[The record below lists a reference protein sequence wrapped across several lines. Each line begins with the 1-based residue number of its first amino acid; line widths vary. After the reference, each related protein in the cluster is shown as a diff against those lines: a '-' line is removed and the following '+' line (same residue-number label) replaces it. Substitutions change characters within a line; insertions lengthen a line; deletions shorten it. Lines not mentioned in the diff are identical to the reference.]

1 MEGSPD
7 RFREVDPDGA
17 HAGPANA
24 NYGFAN
30 WYLNTERK
38 PLPAAPETAVRF
50 VGNGS
55 NIIYID
61 WDNDIVAVVRWIQ
74 NGPPFQEFVA
84 KLLSSLKTP
93 PATAQR

>member
-1 MEGSPD
+1 VYFE
-7 RFREVDPDGA
+7 
-17 HAGPANA
+17 
-24 NYGFAN
+24 
-30 WYLNTERK
+30 
-38 PLPAAPETAVRF
+38 
-50 VGNGS
+50 GNGS

-74 NGPPFQEFVA
+74 GGPPFQEFVA